1 MFFPTNL
8 RRIIPF
14 CLLLLSFCLFFFF
27 SAHSYAQSVHED
39 LSASF
44 FRLHILANSDS
55 EEDQNLKYLVRDE
68 IIAYLNTLSDGT
80 SSKEE
85 VMELAKMHLV
95 DFRKIAE
102 KVIQENGY
110 SYPVSV
116 ELGNFS
122 FPTKYYGNLSL
133 PAGSYDALRI
143 TIGRSEG
150 QNWWC
155 VLFPPLC
162 FVSPATGIVEE
173 DSMKQIEE
181 DLSKDE
187 VALITIDDTNS
198 VSFKFKLVELMQN
211 ADAFFEGLGN

>member
-1 MFFPTNL
+1 MFFSTNL

-14 CLLLLSFCLFFFF
+14 FLLLFSFCLFFFF
-27 SAHSYAQSVHED
+27 SAHSYARSVHED
-39 LSASF
+39 LSTSF

-68 IIAYLNTLSDGT
+68 IISYLNTLSDSA

-85 VMELAKMHLV
+85 VMELAKMHLA

-116 ELGNFS
+116 EVGNFS

-133 PAGSYDALRI
+133 PTGSYDALRI
-143 TIGRSEG
+143 TIGRAEG

-181 DLSKDE
+181 GLSRDE
-187 VALITIDDTNS
+187 VALITTDDTNS